1 MSGCIGFRDA
11 PLEHE
16 EQMRIMFDAI
26 SVTNE
31 TSFVPSTNG
40 GECESA
46 GVADGVDNNEGQ
58 EEEQPPI
65 IPNDRPTSAKRAATS
80 SPKGKK
86 KKTFRD
92 QCMKCLV
99 DAYEKKS
106 DSSNNSATSKVV
118 DSIKEEIGNM
128 LDQVINDG
136 AEEGSDDH
144 YYATQLLIKKEY
156 RDVFITLKTSNGR
169 LNWLRRAWADS
180 KKM

>member
-1 MSGCIGFRDA
+1 MPGSISFRDA

-16 EQMRIMFDAI
+16 EQMQIMFDAI

-40 GECESA
+40 GECEGA
-46 GVADGVDNNEGQ
+46 GAVGGVDNNEGP

-65 IPNDRPTSAKRAATS
+65 IPNDRPTSVKRLATS

-92 QCMKCLV
+92 QCMKRLV

-106 DSSNNSATSKVV
+106 ESSNNSATSKAV
-118 DSIKEEIGNM
+118 DS
-128 LDQVINDG
+128 V
-136 AEEGSDDH
+136 
-144 YYATQLLIKKEY
+144 
-156 RDVFITLKTSNGR
+156 R
-169 LNWLRRAWADS
+169 
-180 KKM
+180 